1 MKIAVIDEDRAF
13 AENIKSY
20 ADRYCKEC
28 GGEIGRAHV

>member
-28 GGEIGRAHV
+28 GGGGILLK